1 MGGHL
6 VEAEGLEVVMCEIED
21 RSAGSFVDAAALH
34 ADETVFD
41 DIEQPYAVLAAEF
54 IEGEDDVLC
63 AHFLAVEGGRDA
75 FFKIECDICGLIGSV
90 HRGDPH
96 FKEAG
101 LFVLRLVSGILKIKS
116 FMRKM
121 PQVFVF

>member
-34 ADETVFD
+34 ETVFD
-41 DIEQPYAVLAAEF
+41 DIEQPYAVLATEF

-63 AHFLAVEGGRDA
+63 AHFLAVEGGRNA
-75 FFKIECDICGLIGSV
+75 FFKIEGDICGLIGSI
-90 HRGDPH
+90 HRGDTH

-116 FMRKM
+116 FVRKM